1 MLRELF
7 ESCTAHRIEYR
18 SLTLARRRSDCRWST
33 PRIIDKTLCAH
44 CLLSWA
50 SVPGARKRTNK
61 GRLLAAEGVEP
72 GYGVVAPARSLPPA
86 DGIFVAG
93 FRTGVAVLGAAA
105 PPEDLEREEDLHQR
119 NGCGT
124 ADKPT
129 ASGAVFDSDRNSGR
143 PVFVILAC
151 SRSVPGLPTG
161 PIQGSS
167 VHL

>member
-18 SLTLARRRSDCRWST
+18 TLARRRSDCGWST
-33 PRIIDKTLCAH
+33 PRIIDKTLW
-44 CLLSWA
+44 LSWA

-119 NGCGT
+119 
-124 ADKPT
+124 
-129 ASGAVFDSDRNSGR
+129 
-143 PVFVILAC
+143 
-151 SRSVPGLPTG
+151 
-161 PIQGSS
+161 
-167 VHL
+167 